1 MRKAARAESAPDL
14 ATRLDRLSRLRDGLL
29 AQADTLV
36 EAICADF
43 THRSPHESRSF
54 DIDTTLAAIKDAQ
67 RHLKSWMKPRR
78 VTVPLPF
85 KPARA
90 ALYPQ
95 PLGVAGI
102 IAPWNFPVYLALAP
116 LVAALAAGNR
126 AMIKPSEA
134 APRTSDCLRDMIA
147 AAFAPE
153 EVCVITGDA
162 EISAA
167 FAALPF
173 DHLLFTGST
182 AVGRKVAQAAAANLT
197 PVTLELGGKSPAI
210 VMPSA
215 DLEQA
220 ARRIAWGRAANA
232 GQICVA
238 PDYALVPRTKME
250 TFADAVIGSWMR
262 FYPDGVDSA
271 DYTALAQASQAARID
286 AMVAQARERGCQILS
301 AHDLSAKGQKRA
313 PIIVLDPPPDIALMR
328 EEIFGPVLPVVPYD
342 SVEEALAFVA
352 DRDHPLALY
361 VFAQDDEEQTLWR
374 DHSLSG
380 SMAINDTV
388 VHVAVDTLPF
398 GGVGASGM
406 GAYHGRAGFETF
418 SHLKPVFKQAKWN
431 GMVLTEP
438 PFKGIRTRILSRI
451 RKWM

>member
-1 MRKAARAESAPDL
+1 M
-14 ATRLDRLSRLRDGLL
+14 
-29 AQADTLV
+29 
-36 EAICADF
+36 
-43 THRSPHESRSF
+43 
-54 DIDTTLAAIKDAQ
+54 
-67 RHLKSWMKPRR
+67 
-78 VTVPLPF
+78 
-85 KPARA
+85 
-90 ALYPQ
+90 
-95 PLGVAGI
+95 
-102 IAPWNFPVYLALAP
+102 
-116 LVAALAAGNR
+116 
-126 AMIKPSEA
+126 
-134 APRTSDCLRDMIA
+134 
-147 AAFAPE
+147 
-153 EVCVITGDA
+153 
-162 EISAA
+162 
-167 FAALPF
+167 
-173 DHLLFTGST
+173 
-182 AVGRKVAQAAAANLT
+182 
-197 PVTLELGGKSPAI
+197 TLELGGKSPAI

-438 PFKGIRTRILSRI
+438 PFKGIRTRILPRI